1 MHVELPAKLL
11 NCLLRSNKSN
21 INQFGVSLFIYVGLH
36 TSTRKYEDIACRSW
50 EYMHTCIDLLR
61 MFMGQ
66 IQSFKQCY
74 VYNDIQI
81 DVCFEI
87 QKDPIHIQP
96 IPRVVKFSKALS
108 KLKAHPLHT
117 IKWIPE
123 SDMLFLFWN
132 SQSFHKFTP
141 PYGGGFTFDY
151 TKHFLNRFVLHVHRA
166 RPTHGPWTGSKTV
179 RIWPKIE

>member
-81 DVCFEI
+81 DVCFEMEKGELNLR
-87 QKDPIHIQP
+87 Q
-96 IPRVVKFSKALS
+96 
-108 KLKAHPLHT
+108 
-117 IKWIPE
+117 
-123 SDMLFLFWN
+123 N
-132 SQSFHKFTP
+132 
-141 PYGGGFTFDY
+141 
-151 TKHFLNRFVLHVHRA
+151 TKHTARKTQIDRQVEKKTYTHHIDSWRQANREGLCERETETIIGKAPKLYYVLTPWNRCELFFVFWYAATQLA
-166 RPTHGPWTGSKTV
+166 RQVQQERTQVVCSN
-179 RIWPKIE
+179 